1 MMPFEYGTVLYFA
14 NLAVEKTFLISST
27 FFGNNDFPRSF
38 DPIKD
43 WSTLRGTLTISAF
56 VFEVRLFI

>member
-1 MMPFEYGTVLYFA
+1 MSFEYDIVIYFA

-43 WSTLRGTLTISAF
+43 WITLRGTLTISVF
-56 VFEVRLFI
+56 VFEVPLFI